1 VYKRAIQYLTQW
13 FNYENLPFRLFAA
26 LKLNDNIA
34 TIQEQMHVVE
44 ITGMKMNFDGLYD
57 KPRTLCTA

>member
-1 VYKRAIQYLTQW
+1 
-13 FNYENLPFRLFAA
+13 LFAA

-34 TIQEQMHVVE
+34 IIQEQMHVVE